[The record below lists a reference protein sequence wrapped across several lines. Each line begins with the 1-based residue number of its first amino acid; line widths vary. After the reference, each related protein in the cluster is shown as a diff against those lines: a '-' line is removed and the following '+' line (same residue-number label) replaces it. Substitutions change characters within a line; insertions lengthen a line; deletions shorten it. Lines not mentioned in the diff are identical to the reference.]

1 MFATIAPK
9 KLAKSLLPRNL
20 TPASGR
26 QDHTTSPSAART
38 FVRSAVRVHRIPPR
52 VRDDR
57 DTPLVWDETAE
68 DMQVIWGGRESEY
81 FCQRG
86 WTGGQISGRT
96 GRAVLPSLGSR
107 LTLSASTA
115 LPDVRGAPSGR
126 TERTETKAGSVR
138 VNPISEGLACGITLA
153 PRETARSCLW
163 VDAAV
168 HRPNTQMSLE

>member
-1 MFATIAPK
+1 MPACRARQGRHRHHRQ
-9 KLAKSLLPRNL
+9 LDASVG
-20 TPASGR
+20 ASGPHDFAVR
-26 QDHTTSPSAART
+26 EVSAL
-38 FVRSAVRVHRIPPR
+38 VSSATRVHRIPPR

-57 DTPLVWDETAE
+57 DTPLVWDETAK
-68 DMQVIWGGRESEY
+68 DMQVIWGEMESEY

-126 TERTETKAGSVR
+126 TE
-138 VNPISEGLACGITLA
+138 
-153 PRETARSCLW
+153 
-163 VDAAV
+163 
-168 HRPNTQMSLE
+168 